1 MDKIKK
7 ATEYTITISK
17 QVTFTTSIMIGTY
30 WSDEIS
36 QSELE
41 EVKSKGYNVEIKKY
55 VEPEPRVDSMPF

>member
-1 MDKIKK
+1 
-7 ATEYTITISK
+7 
-17 QVTFTTSIMIGTY
+17 MIGTY

-55 VEPEPRVDSMPF
+55 VEPEPRHDSMPF

>member
-1 MDKIKK
+1 MAIQKVHLRQKGL
-7 ATEYTITISK
+7 SK
-17 QVTFTTSIMIGTY
+17 GMIGTY

-55 VEPEPRVDSMPF
+55 VEPEPRHDSMPF

>member
-1 MDKIKK
+1 
-7 ATEYTITISK
+7 
-17 QVTFTTSIMIGTY
+17 MIGTY

-55 VEPEPRVDSMPF
+55 VEPEPRDDSMPF